1 MKAWNKVPKE
11 LLSKY
16 WEVYGYKNIDYLQN
30 VEGSI
35 NQSIAE
41 FYRSRIVRI
50 MESSGGPEAI
60 TSLDDPENE
69 IDDPDTKDPPEG
81 IWDITTKS

>member
-1 MKAWNKVPKE
+1 MVKEWNEVPEE
-11 LLSKY
+11 LLRRY
-16 WEVYGYKNIDYLQN
+16 WEVCGYKNIDCLQN

-50 MESSGGPEAI
+50 VESAGGPEAI
-60 TSLDDPENE
+60 ISLDDPENE
-69 IDDPDTKDPPEG
+69 IDDPYT
-81 IWDITTKS
+81 